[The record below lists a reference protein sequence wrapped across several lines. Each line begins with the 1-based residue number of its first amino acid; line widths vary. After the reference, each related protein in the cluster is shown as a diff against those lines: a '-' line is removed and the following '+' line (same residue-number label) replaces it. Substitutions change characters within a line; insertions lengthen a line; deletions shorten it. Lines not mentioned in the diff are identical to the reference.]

1 MTNFKIVLTDHYL
14 DWSNLKPLTSTR
26 PIPHLRVGISTIK
39 EKYEQFFNQEIA
51 VKTAVKYLQ
60 SFNSFTPTR
69 ELTCFIN
76 SSFIPTQK
84 FVDAIKK
91 LKEGESLYK
100 DGTIAASMVRIGE
113 TSFEKELSFTEEL
126 LKISFTWDII
136 SLNDKAI
143 ALDFERICKGRK
155 SMPLSESNLLI
166 GTKEKLFIE
175 EGASVEGAILNTNT
189 GYIYVGRNAEIM
201 EGSVVRGSLA
211 LCEHATLK
219 LSSKIYGAT
228 TIGPHSKVG
237 GEVNNSILLG
247 YSNKGHD
254 GFLGNSVIGEWCN
267 LGADTNN
274 SNLKNNYGK
283 IKCWNYEQQKMIE
296 SGLQFLGLI
305 MGDHSKTGINT
316 MLNTGTVVGVSSNIY
331 GGDFPPKFIPSFSW
345 GSANDFVDFNFDKAV
360 EVAERMME
368 RRKKQLSD
376 ADKSI
381 LNHIFEEEKTLR

>member
-126 LKISFTWDII
+126 LKISFTWDIF

-381 LNHIFEEEKTLR
+381 LNHIFEEEKPLR

>member
-14 DWSNLKPLTSTR
+14 DWSNLRPLTSTR
-26 PIPHLRVGISTIK
+26 PISFLRIGISTIK
-39 EKYEQFFNQEIA
+39 EKYEQFFNQEIT
-51 VKTAVKYLQ
+51 VKTASTYLK
-60 SFNSFTPTR
+60 SFDSFAPSS

-84 FVDAIKK
+84 FVDAIKN

-100 DGTIAASMVRIGE
+100 NGTIAASMVHVGK
-113 TSFEKELSFTEEL
+113 TSFEKELSFSEEL
-126 LKISFTWDII
+126 FKISFPWDIF

-155 SMPLSESNLLI
+155 SMPLSDSNLLI
-166 GTKEKLFIE
+166 GSKEKLFIE

-189 GYIYVGRNAEIM
+189 GYIYVGKNAEIM

-228 TIGPHSKVG
+228 TVGPYSKVG

-296 SGLQFLGLI
+296 SDLQFLGLI

-345 GSANDFVDFNFDKAV
+345 GSAKGFVNFTFEKAL

-381 LNHIFEEEKTLR
+381 LKHIFEDEKTLR

>member
-126 LKISFTWDII
+126 LKISFTWDIF